1 MPEKLRFL
9 LKKASNGRKV
19 IQESYVAG
27 VDRKTGRG
35 RKNLSGGMPADSTG
49 MLPPDGRTLQYRLK
63 AADKEAGVPWI
74 TFQVLRDTFV
84 VMCLQ
89 AGGDV
94 YSIAYLLGINVS
106 AVCGRYGAWLVKN
119 DSFLEGIGE

>member
-63 AADKEAGVPWI
+63 AAGKEAGVPWI

-89 AGGDV
+89 AGGDI
-94 YSIAYLLGINVS
+94 YSIAYVLGINVA
-106 AVCGRYGAWLVKN
+106 AVCDRYEAWFVKKE
-119 DSFLEGIGE
+119 SFLSGIG

>member
-35 RKNLSGGMPADSTG
+35 RKNLSGGMPAEVCF
-49 MLPPDGRTLQYRLK
+49 LQM
-63 AADKEAGVPWI
+63 EEH
-74 TFQVLRDTFV
+74 
-84 VMCLQ
+84 C
-89 AGGDV
+89 
-94 YSIAYLLGINVS
+94 SIV
-106 AVCGRYGAWLVKN
+106 
-119 DSFLEGIGE
+119 

>member
-1 MPEKLRFL
+1 MRIQQKAGASGRCTVLAECEIPINGCREFVMPEKLRFL

-63 AADKEAGVPWI
+63 AAGKEAGVPWI
-74 TFQVLRDTFV
+74 TFQVLRGYI
-84 VMCLQ
+84 L
-89 AGGDV
+89 
-94 YSIAYLLGINVS
+94 
-106 AVCGRYGAWLVKN
+106 
-119 DSFLEGIGE
+119 